1 MTRKSNNEGMD
12 NLCKN
17 VSNQSVSNKTII
29 KLTQH
34 HLISPTTAVIKTD
47 SHPSQIILWWL
58 NIDKSFHHTIDLQS
72 RTLVS
77 NISAL
82 ILLGSQAIS
91 P

>member
-1 MTRKSNNEGMD
+1 MKAWIIFV
-12 NLCKN
+12 KN
-17 VSNQSVSNKTII
+17 VSNQSFKQNYH

-34 HLISPTTAVIKTD
+34 HLISLTMAVIKTD
-47 SHPSQIILWWL
+47 SHPSQIISWWL

>member
-1 MTRKSNNEGMD
+1 MKAWIIFV
-12 NLCKN
+12 KN
-17 VSNQSVSNKTII
+17 VSNQSF

-34 HLISPTTAVIKTD
+34 HLISPTMAVIKTD
-47 SHPSQIILWWL
+47 SHPSQIISWWL